1 MPVGPVPMAV
11 ADAGPTAVA
20 DAGPMVAVGAGR
32 TVAGTMVAVA
42 VVLTAGADA
51 ERMAAAAAVAA
62 ASSSCSSVAGE
73 MGRCRAQ
80 GADPRQRA
88 ALTADERVHDRV
100 VNGAS
105 HVLNAVVV
113 RRIRIHPIS
122 Q

>member
-1 MPVGPVPMAV
+1 MPVRPVPMAV
-11 ADAGPTAVA
+11 ADAGPTA
-20 DAGPMVAVGAGR
+20 AVGAAP
-32 TVAGTMVAVA
+32 TVVAAVVLTVGAAMVAVA

-51 ERMAAAAAVAA
+51 ERMAAAAVAA

-73 MGRCRAQ
+73 MGRCRRQ
-80 GADPRQRA
+80 GAEPRQRA
-88 ALTADERVHDRV
+88 ALAADERVHHRV

-105 HVLNAVVV
+105 HVLNGVAV